1 MLRTSEKIMLVSLRT
16 SVGTFY
22 IEPIEGSNRSAK
34 DFFLIMLALIKI
46 LKPHQFRSDPI
57 G

>member
-1 MLRTSEKIMLVSLRT
+1 MLVSLRT
-16 SVGTFY
+16 AVGTFY